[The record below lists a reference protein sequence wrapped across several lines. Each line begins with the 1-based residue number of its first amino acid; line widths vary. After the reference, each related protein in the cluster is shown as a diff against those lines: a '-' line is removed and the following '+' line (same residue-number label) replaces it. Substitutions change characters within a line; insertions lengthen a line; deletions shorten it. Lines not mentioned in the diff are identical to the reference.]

1 MASAAGDYGAYLF
14 DEALRHVH
22 GMGRHFGDGAD
33 ARLRDMTAQAGEIF
47 DAEAR
52 AGNPVEIEAARIALI
67 ELLDKA
73 AELARDL
80 PDYPDDLLGERS
92 FFPALSWFCPR
103 HPFC

>member
-1 MASAAGDYGAYLF
+1 MASAAGSISDYLF
-14 DEALRHVH
+14 DAAARHVAA
-22 GMGRHFGDGAD
+22 MGRHFGDGAD
-33 ARLRDMTAQAGEIF
+33 AALHGMT
-47 DAEAR
+47 AR
-52 AGNPVEIEAARIALI
+52 AGQILTETGASDAEIEDARTALI
-67 ELLDKA
+67 ALLDKA